1 MHMTCAFTGHRPE
14 RLPWGADETDARCAA
29 LKTMLRRAVLRAY
42 ARGCR
47 TFLCGMARGCDW
59 YFASAVLALTDAGQ
73 MPGAQLVAM
82 VPCPSQPD
90 AWPEPDRARY
100 RALLGRCACV
110 EVLEDSYTEGC
121 MLRRNRAMV
130 LRADLLITVF
140 DGTPGGTA
148 ATVRFA
154 KRHGVELLPLWM

>member
-29 LKTMLRRAVLRAY
+29 LKTLLRRAVLRAY

-47 TFLCGMARGCDW
+47 TFLCGM
-59 YFASAVLALTDAGQ
+59 ALTDAGQ

-100 RALLGRCACV
+100 RALLDRCACV

-154 KRHGVELLPLWM
+154 KRHGVELLQLWM